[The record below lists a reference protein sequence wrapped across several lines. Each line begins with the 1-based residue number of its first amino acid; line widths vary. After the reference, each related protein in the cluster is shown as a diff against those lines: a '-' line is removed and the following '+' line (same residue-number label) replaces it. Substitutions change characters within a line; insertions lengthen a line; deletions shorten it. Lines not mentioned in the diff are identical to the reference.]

1 MTPTGYKVPS
11 SRGFWRTAL
20 APSAQGELTLSSGGG
35 SHLAPLVS
43 CWEFSF
49 SRVGKG
55 EGGRAESAK
64 GGRGLGIL
72 AYLTPYLTPPGL
84 PSPLPGHDLSIP
96 HAPALPLNPF
106 SSPLLQPHPYIWLFS
121 PPVFISHFQFFSP
134 SHWSLRSE
142 GITSCQTPTM
152 APLGSQ
158 IPSWGY

>member
-1 MTPTGYKVPS
+1 M
-11 SRGFWRTAL
+11 

-64 GGRGLGIL
+64 EGRGLGIL

-84 PSPLPGHDLSIP
+84 PSPLPVQMQTP
-96 HAPALPLNPF
+96 QPF
-106 SSPLLQPHPYIWLFS
+106 SLSPLVWLLLFGFPEDVS
-121 PPVFISHFQFFSP
+121 
-134 SHWSLRSE
+134 
-142 GITSCQTPTM
+142 G
-152 APLGSQ
+152 
-158 IPSWGY
+158 